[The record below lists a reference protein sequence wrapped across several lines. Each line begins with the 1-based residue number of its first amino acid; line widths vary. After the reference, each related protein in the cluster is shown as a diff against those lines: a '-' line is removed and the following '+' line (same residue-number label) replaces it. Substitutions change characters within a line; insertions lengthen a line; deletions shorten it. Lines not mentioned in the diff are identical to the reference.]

1 MVVSILCILVP
12 VAGCLSVEW
21 LPFESEFLDIK
32 SLSHYS
38 EWKTEVYDGD
48 DRDIDFVCLAADLGK
63 ISHARFPH
71 EILNN
76 PFDFVSHTH
85 TC

>member
-1 MVVSILCILVP
+1 MAL
-12 VAGCLSVEW
+12 
-21 LPFESEFLDIK
+21 LDIK

-38 EWKTEVYDGD
+38 EWKTDAYDDD

-63 ISHARFPH
+63 ISRARFPH

-76 PFDFVSHTH
+76 PFDFGAVLHTH
-85 TC
+85 THMLINLKSSFPSSTSPPRSII